1 MALKTDLFECVGDPF
16 GDICSREFWTK
27 YVDCDFVFS
36 DGVSMQYISVHELL
50 FIWISESLKI
60 FVGNPRC
67 AIARRMVRYN
77 LFLRSGNNN

>member
-36 DGVSMQYISVHELL
+36 DGVSMQYISVH
-50 FIWISESLKI
+50 
-60 FVGNPRC
+60 
-67 AIARRMVRYN
+67 
-77 LFLRSGNNN
+77 